1 MMLGASQMLPGQTL
15 SIPKT
20 LGLSSVAHDMGHQN
34 TPPATSWLLLSFQG
48 HQSFLILGKV
58 I

>member
-1 MMLGASQMLPGQTL
+1 MLPGQTL

-20 LGLSSVAHDMGHQN
+20 LGLSFVSHDMGHQN
-34 TPPATSWLLLSFQG
+34 TYFTPPATSWLLFSFQG
-48 HQSFLILGKV
+48 HQSFLVLGKV